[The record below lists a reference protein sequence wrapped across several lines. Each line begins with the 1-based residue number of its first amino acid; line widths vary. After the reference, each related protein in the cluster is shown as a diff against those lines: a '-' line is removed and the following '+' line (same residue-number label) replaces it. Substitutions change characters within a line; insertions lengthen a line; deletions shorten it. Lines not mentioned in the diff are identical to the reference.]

1 MCYFVSEWMFNELK
15 EDGERCK

>member
-1 MCYFVSEWMFNELK
+1 MFNELK